1 MFLSTLAAA
10 ETGDNF
16 LQKTVQL
23 GSFGPKVWHLIL
35 AIAII
40 VVLLVVLIVCIAKAS
55 KKGKRTKKANE
66 TAAIN
71 VSEEKTSD
79 ADREEVIETN
89 GVNRSDYIRVSGRQ
103 IPELPED
110 EPVKERKEEAI
121 PEDAP
126 TVVERIEEPVA
137 EEPAEAETVED
148 EPVEEKAE
156 EVPEE
161 NTAEEPVAE
170 AVEAQEETEPEVA
183 ATEEKQEEEQVKK
196 EEKTVVKKETKK
208 DVKKD
213 VKKEPAKKEPVKKE
227 EPKKA
232 EAKVMGKFEICN
244 SDLGGFNYLLRANNG
259 QLLYESKEYKSKDS
273 CREAIENFIVAVK
286 DGRFAIR
293 ADKFKNYK
301 FVLKSPTSNQLIYIG
316 ESFSTESSCKN
327 NVESVKRFATS
338 STIVDITKE
347 DFVAKF
353 VPYEIPKEIVKAV
366 NEKSGAVGKWVIEQV
381 EEDVKNS
388 PYVFLLYANNG
399 QLLYESRD
407 YKTAAN
413 CLSGLN
419 TFVSTVKT
427 GVFAIDPDKSG
438 RFKFVLRGNSAN
450 SSMEY
455 YGQNYDTKKGCA
467 NSIDSVYKFA
477 LLSPLPEK

>member
-10 ETGDNF
+10 ETSDNF

-71 VSEEKTSD
+71 VSEEKTSNT
-79 ADREEVIETN
+79 DREEVIETN

-103 IPELPED
+103 IPELS
-110 EPVKERKEEAI
+110 
-121 PEDAP
+121 
-126 TVVERIEEPVA
+126 
-137 EEPAEAETVED
+137 ED

-170 AVEAQEETEPEVA
+170 AVEAQEEETEPEVA

-196 EEKTVVKKETKK
+196 EEKTVVKKDTKK